1 MSWYHCKL
9 ASSTSV
15 QASRKRSDVDVI
27 LSEYGTLTSIHA
39 PRKRS
44 DHRIMEAGAKR
55 VTSIHAPRKRS
66 DKKIPLK
73 SVNLRDFNPRSPKE
87 ERLTYLVIIDKNTGT
102 SIHAPRKRS
111 DTYISTFS
119 KNKLKLQSTLP
130 ERGAT
135 TDKNLA
141 SYLHI
146 GLQSTLPERGAT
158 TRTIYTNINNRYFN
172 PRSPKEERRNTNSHS
187 R

>member
-87 ERLTYLVIIDKNTGT
+87 ERRWGQCKLAEGADT

-111 DTYISTFS
+111 DLSCAVILGTPQR
-119 KNKLKLQSTLP
+119 LQSTLP

-135 TDKNLA
+135 TKLITKD
-141 SYLHI
+141 
-146 GLQSTLPERGAT
+146 
-158 TRTIYTNINNRYFN
+158 INFENFN
-172 PRSPKEERRNTNSHS
+172 PRSPKEERRLFLSLLYFPKVTSIHAPRKRS
-187 R
+187 DSGVT